1 MDSSSVSLWLTFG
14 LLSLSI
20 AAVWITPAKTS
31 RHYPW
36 MALFGA
42 AIVCGLVW
50 GFLNMI
56 AVVELAAFGALA
68 YYVANGD
75 MKKGIRIFLGIVV
88 GILALA
94 LAVHRLPGFSNPQL
108 IANARFSAD
117 AIAFTQYANFDKA
130 AVGLILLAF
139 LCRRCSTRAH
149 WMEMLRRTLPIAAVT
164 TIVVLAV
171 AIAIGFVAPQFKLP
185 AYTPIFLLT
194 NLLFTCVAE
203 EAFFR
208 GLLQDRLAGALP
220 ATRVWQGAVVVFS
233 GALFGLAH
241 LGGGP
246 VYALLATLCGVGYA
260 YAYAATKRIEAPIIV
275 HFAFNA
281 IHFIGFTYPAIQ
293 PGAA

>member
-1 MDSSSVSLWLTFG
+1 MDSSLVSLWLTFG
-14 LLSLSI
+14 LLAFSI
-20 AAVWITPAKTS
+20 TAVWVTPTPAS

-42 AIVCGLVW
+42 AIVCGLSW
-50 GFLNMI
+50 RILNAI
-56 AVVELAAFGALA
+56 AALELAAFGALA
-68 YYVANGD
+68 YYVANGE
-75 MKKGIRIFLGIVV
+75 MKKGMRAFLGIVT

-94 LAVHRLPGFSNPQL
+94 LAMHRLPGFSNPQL
-108 IANARFSAD
+108 IANVRFSAD

-139 LCRRCSTRAH
+139 LCRRCSTGAQWRD
-149 WMEMLRRTLPIAAVT
+149 MLRKTLPVAAAT
-164 TIVVLAV
+164 TVVVLAI
-171 AIAIGFVAPQFKLP
+171 AIAVGFVAPQFKLP
-185 AYTPIFLLT
+185 AYTPVFLLT

-220 ATRVWQGAVVVFS
+220 DTRPWQAAVVVFS

-260 YAYAATKRIEAPIIV
+260 YAYAVTKRIEAPIIV

-293 PGAA
+293 PGA

>member
-20 AAVWITPAKTS
+20 AAVWITPSPAT

-50 GFLNMI
+50 GYLKPI
-56 AVVELAAFGALA
+56 AAIELAAFGALA
-68 YYVANGD
+68 YYVGHGD
-75 MKKGIRIFLGIVV
+75 MKKGLRIFLGILT

-94 LAVHRLPGFSNPQL
+94 LAMHRLPGFSNPQL

-139 LCRRCSTRAH
+139 LCRRCGTRGE
-149 WMEMLRRTLPIAAVT
+149 WRDMLRRILPVAAVT
-164 TIVVLAV
+164 AVVVLAI
-171 AIAIGFVAPQFKLP
+171 AIAVGFVAPQFKLP
-185 AYTPIFLLT
+185 PYTPIFLIT

-208 GLLQDRLAGALP
+208 GLVQDRLAGALP
-220 ATRVWQGAVVVFS
+220 ATRPWQTAVVVFS

-260 YAYAATKRIEAPIIV
+260 YAYAVTKRIEAPIIV

-293 PGAA
+293 SGS

>member
-1 MDSSSVSLWLTFG
+1 M
-14 LLSLSI
+14 
-20 AAVWITPAKTS
+20 AV
-31 RHYPW
+31 
-36 MALFGA
+36 FGA

-50 GFLNMI
+50 GYLNPI
-56 AVVELAAFGALA
+56 AAIELAAFGALA
-68 YYVANGD
+68 YYVGHGD
-75 MKKGIRIFLGIVV
+75 MKKGLRIFLGILT

-94 LAVHRLPGFSNPQL
+94 LAMHRLPGFSNPQL

-139 LCRRCSTRAH
+139 LCRRCGTRGE
-149 WMEMLRRTLPIAAVT
+149 WRDMLRRTLPVAAVT
-164 TIVVLAV
+164 AVVVLAI
-171 AIAIGFVAPQFKLP
+171 AIAVGFVAPQFKLP
-185 AYTPIFLLT
+185 PYTPIFLIT

-208 GLLQDRLAGALP
+208 GLVQDRLAGALP
-220 ATRVWQGAVVVFS
+220 ATRPWQTAVVVFS

-260 YAYAATKRIEAPIIV
+260 YAYAVTKRIEAPIIV

-293 PGAA
+293 SGS